1 MVFTHLPSA
10 ICLAMIP
17 IPSSLPF
24 ATMFLFLR
32 ACTQNMDVAPRSAF
46 LATALPPD
54 QRTAIMGTIN
64 VVKTTGSSLSP
75 LLTGVLSSR
84 GLFWVSFVAAGSLK
98 ATYDIGMLITFGG
111 MDRKHKKASSQDQ
124 EAAAGQDHQNGHG
137 QR

>member
-1 MVFTHLPSA
+1 
-10 ICLAMIP
+10 
-17 IPSSLPF
+17 
-24 ATMFLFLR
+24 
-32 ACTQNMDVAPRSAF
+32 MDVAPRSAF
-46 LATALPPD
+46 LASALPPE

-64 VVKTTGSSLSP
+64 VVKTTGSSLGP

-111 MDRKHKKASSQDQ
+111 MDRKDKKKDATPDE
-124 EAAAGQDHQNGHG
+124 EAPSGQDQNGHG